1 MNINRRSGFRDQV
14 RITGEVAE
22 TPRPRRKANPL
33 GRSKTSRVEVT
44 RTTVHLDR
52 LVPEVREVVE
62 RVAAERGVK
71 LIDVK
76 VISATEALI
85 P

>member
-1 MNINRRSGFRDQV
+1 MNSNRRGGFRDQV

-33 GRSKTSRVEVT
+33 GRSKTSRVI
-44 RTTVHLDR
+44 TTNHLDT

-62 RVAAERGVK
+62 RVAAERGVR
-71 LIDVK
+71 LIDVQ
-76 VISATEALI
+76 VVSPTEAII

>member
-1 MNINRRSGFRDQV
+1 MTQNRRSGFRDQV

-33 GRSKTSRVEVT
+33 GRSRTSAVVVT
-44 RTTVHLDR
+44 NHLDT
-52 LVPEVREVVE
+52 LLPEVRTVVE
-62 RVAAERGVK
+62 QVAADRGVN
-71 LIDVK
+71 LIDVR
-76 VISATEALI
+76 VVSPTEAII

>member
-1 MNINRRSGFRDQV
+1 MNSKARRNGFVDQV

-33 GRSKTSRVEVT
+33 GRSRTSAVVVT
-44 RTTVHLDR
+44 NHLDA
-52 LVPEVREVVE
+52 LLPEVREVVE

-71 LIDVK
+71 LIDVR
-76 VISATEALI
+76 VVSPSEAII

>member
-1 MNINRRSGFRDQV
+1 MANNRRSGFRDQV
-14 RITGEVAE
+14 RITGEVSE
-22 TPRPRRKANPL
+22 TPRPRRKPNPL

-44 RTTVHLDR
+44 NHLDA
-52 LVPEVREVVE
+52 LLPEVREVVE
-62 RVAAERGVK
+62 KVAAERGVK

-76 VISATEALI
+76 VVSPTEAII